1 LKSKFKESSPGQGR
15 NQGKSNSLVSS
26 PDSRLL
32 VANRATFTPPRIEQG
47 FKETIAY
54 CIMYSSDKYCLVDKL
69 LIQYYKET
77 KMTDTQQQE
86 KYALL
91 NRVFTP
97 ASPILEKNLFAGRQ
111 KQVAKILSAITTP
124 SQHAILYGERGIGK
138 TSLAN
143 VIPSYL
149 GEITD
154 QNAIVTKVICTR
166 DEDFKSLW
174 KSTFDQILLPRNQS
188 QERMGYNYNGEQENK
203 IVTQKL
209 SDYIQWE
216 EEITAKKI
224 GELLGKLRECSML
237 FIFDEFDTIQNTATK
252 RRFAEVI
259 KTISDQSSGCTIL
272 LVGIGETIT
281 DLIGEHQSIERCL
294 MQIPLQK
301 MEDKELKEIIENGLS
316 KLEISTEN
324 TIKEEIV
331 KLSQGLAYYTHL
343 LCRYIL
349 EDMIFQKKN
358 LIGKNELT
366 NGILRCVD
374 NAQESI
380 KNSYQLA
387 VTSNKST
394 MFKDVLQA
402 CVLIKEDEY
411 GTFKASDLQEPLS
424 KIRGEEI
431 RTEQYQHHIG
441 KLCKQEKGSILKRV
455 GTKGNHR
462 YKFRNPLFK
471 TYVQLKVIAEKR

>member
-1 LKSKFKESSPGQGR
+1 MNYEV
-15 NQGKSNSLVSS
+15 N
-26 PDSRLL
+26 RL
-32 VANRATFTPPRIEQG
+32 EQG
-47 FKETIAY
+47 FKEAIAY
-54 CIMYSSDKYCLVDKL
+54 SIRHGSDKYRLVDKL
-69 LIQYYKET
+69 PIQYYRET

-111 KQVAKILSAITTP
+111 EQVAKILRAITTP

-149 GEITD
+149 GEITG

-188 QERMGYNYNGEQENK
+188 QERIGYNREPENK
-203 IVTQKL
+203 IVSQKL
-209 SDYIQWE
+209 SDFMQWG

-224 GELLGKLRECSML
+224 GEILGNFREQSML

-259 KTISDQSSGCTIL
+259 KTVSDQSSRCTVL

-281 DLIGEHQSIERCL
+281 DLIGEHQSIERCI
-294 MQIPLQK
+294 MQISLQK

-316 KLEISTEN
+316 KLEISIEN

-349 EDMIFQKKN
+349 EDMIFQKKD
-358 LIGKNELT
+358 LIGKDELT

-374 NAQESI
+374 NAHESI

-424 KIRGEEI
+424 RIRGEDI

>member
-1 LKSKFKESSPGQGR
+1 M
-15 NQGKSNSLVSS
+15 SNA
-26 PDSRLL
+26 R
-32 VANRATFTPPRIEQG
+32 RAYFYIPAEA
-47 FKETIAY
+47 IAY
-54 CIMYSSDKYCLVDKL
+54 GIMYSSDKYCLVDKL
-69 LIQYYKET
+69 PIQYYKEA

-111 KQVAKILSAITTP
+111 KQVAKILGAITTP

-174 KSTFDQILLPRNQS
+174 KSTFDQILVPRNQTL
-188 QERMGYNYNGEQENK
+188 EKIGYIRKQENQ
-203 IVTQKL
+203 IVNQKL
-209 SDYIQWE
+209 SDFMEWE

-224 GELLGKLRECSML
+224 GEILGNLRECLML

-281 DLIGEHQSIERCL
+281 DLIGEHQSIERCI

-301 MEDKELKEIIENGLS
+301 MEDKELIEIIENGLS

-358 LIGKNELT
+358 LIGKKELT
-366 NGILRCVD
+366 KGILRCVD
-374 NAQESI
+374 NAQQSI

-424 KIRGEEI
+424 RIRGEEI

-471 TYVQLKVIAEKR
+471 TYVQLKVIAEKS